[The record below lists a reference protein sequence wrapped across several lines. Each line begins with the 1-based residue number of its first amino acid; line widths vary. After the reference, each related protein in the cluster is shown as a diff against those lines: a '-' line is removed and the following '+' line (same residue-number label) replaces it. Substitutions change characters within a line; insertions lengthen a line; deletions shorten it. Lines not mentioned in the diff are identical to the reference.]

1 MGAMKH
7 TPLTLFGIAH
17 CDTVRKARAWLAA
30 QGQDCVFHD
39 FGKQGVPPEHL
50 ALWVGQLGW
59 EALLNRRGTTWRKLP
74 PDEQE
79 RVQDAASAMA
89 LMQAHPSVIKRP
101 VAEWP
106 QQGGQ
111 PRATV
116 GFDAALW
123 AEWAKA

>member
-1 MGAMKH
+1 MANAFETGA
-7 TPLTLFGIAH
+7 
-17 CDTVRKARAWLAA
+17 RKVIPAVLVYAF
-30 QGQDCVFHD
+30 C
-39 FGKQGVPPEHL
+39 GKRVLLIHRVPPEHL

-74 PDEQE
+74 PGEQA

-106 QQGGQ
+106 QGGP